1 MTARSNPRAAKRLPL
16 LLSAISLLGVI
27 DACALLIVTPV
38 GAQVVDGMD
47 IQALRARAK
56 AQGKDLEAFTA
67 EIGKRGEALRK
78 EAVQTR
84 DQARANRARAGSL
97 KTGGAKGVF
106 DFDEMIAG
114 ADKAASGPKG
124 ERPKFIAFASLS
136 MSSASLKAM
145 FKDVTRAGGVVV
157 FRGFKNGSVKEFM
170 AGLAPTVEKGQK
182 LDGVGID
189 PRLFRAFNVTQ
200 VPTYV
205 VASGDFDPCDGFHCT
220 TTLPPYDRLS
230 GNVTTDYAL
239 TTFANG
245 RGPGSAAAKVDL
257 GRLRRAGS

>member
-1 MTARSNPRAAKRLPL
+1 MRARKLRSPPRLPL
-16 LLSAISLLGVI
+16 LLPALALLGVI
-27 DACALLIVTPV
+27 DVCALLIVSPV
-38 GAQVVDGMD
+38 GAQIVDGMD

-67 EIGKRGEALRK
+67 EIGKRGEALRQ

-84 DQARANRARAGSL
+84 DQAQANWARAGSI

-114 ADKAASGPKG
+114 ADKAASGAKG
-124 ERPKFIAFASLS
+124 ERPRFIAFASLS

-170 AGLAPTVEKGQK
+170 AGLVPTVEKGQK

-189 PRLFRAFNVTQ
+189 PRLFRAFDVQQ

-205 VASGDFDPCDGFHCT
+205 VAGGDFDPCDGFHCT

-239 TTFANG
+239 TTIAGG
-245 RGPGSAAAKVDL
+245 RGPGSAAAKVYL
-257 GRLRRAGS
+257 GRLRRGGGS